1 MCSLLVPILHMCICM
16 YIYIFIVYSG
26 MYVCMYVCMYVDMY
40 PSVSYKNVVFIHL
53 FMYFF
58 V

>member
-1 MCSLLVPILHMCICM
+1 MFPSGTDIA
-16 YIYIFIVYSG
+16 YVY
-26 MYVCMYVCMYVDMY
+26 MYVYIHIHSIFGYVCMYVDMY